1 MSRWR
6 GRLLVLVAGSVLAAI
21 VLLALFA
28 DRVAPAGP
36 NDQDIAARL
45 RPPAMVGGT
54 WSRPLGT
61 DELGRDVLSRML
73 HGGRVSLMVGLLA
86 VAVSCPIGV
95 VIGLASGFF
104 GGWIDRMLM
113 RFTDIQLAI
122 PTILLAMALVT
133 VLGPGVPNLIITLS
147 VTGWTIYAR
156 LIRGETLALRD
167 RDFIEATRAAGAGQA
182 RIMFRHVLPNVV
194 SPLIVVATFAVGSMV
209 VLEATLSFLGIG
221 VPLRVAT
228 WGSMLSSGRT
238 YLKSAWWITAFP
250 GLAIFVT
257 VLAINALGDSMR
269 DALDP
274 RLRSRV

>member
-1 MSRWR
+1 M
-6 GRLLVLVAGSVLAAI
+6 
-21 VLLALFA
+21 
-28 DRVAPAGP
+28 APAGP

-61 DELGRDVLSRML
+61 DELGRDVLSRL
-73 HGGRVSLMVGLLA
+73 LYGGRVSLMVGLLA
-86 VAVSCPIGV
+86 VAVSCPLGV

-113 RFTDIQLAI
+113 RLTDIQLAI

-167 RDFIEATRAAGAGQA
+167 RDFIEATRAAGRRPGPH
-182 RIMFRHVLPNVV
+182 HVP
-194 SPLIVVATFAVGSMV
+194 
-209 VLEATLSFLGIG
+209 
-221 VPLRVAT
+221 
-228 WGSMLSSGRT
+228 
-238 YLKSAWWITAFP
+238 
-250 GLAIFVT
+250 
-257 VLAINALGDSMR
+257 
-269 DALDP
+269 P
-274 RLRSRV
+274 RPAQRASRR

>member
-1 MSRWR
+1 MRRPRVQPS
-6 GRLLVLVAGSVLAAI
+6 VLGAGVVLAAV
-21 VLLALFA
+21 VLLAVCA
-28 DRVAPAGP
+28 DWVAPARP
-36 NDQDIAARL
+36 NEQDITARL
-45 RPPAMVGGT
+45 RPPVLAGGT

-61 DELGRDVLSRML
+61 DELGRDVLSRL
-73 HGGRVSLMVGLLA
+73 LYGGRVSLAVGLLA
-86 VAVSCPIGV
+86 VAVSCPLGV
-95 VIGLASGFF
+95 VVGLASGFF
-104 GGWIDRMLM
+104 GGWIDRTLM
-113 RFTDIQLAI
+113 RVTDIQLAI

-133 VLGPGVPNLIITLS
+133 VLGPGVLNLVIVLS

-156 LIRGETLALRD
+156 LVRGETLALRG
-167 RDFIEATRAAGAGQA
+167 REFVEATRAAGAGET

-194 SPLIVVATFAVGSMV
+194 SPAIVVATFAVGSMV

-221 VPLRVAT
+221 VPLRVVT
-228 WGSMLSSGRT
+228 WGSMLNGGRT

-274 RLRSRV
+274 RLRNRV

>member
-6 GRLLVLVAGSVLAAI
+6 GRLLVLVAGGILTAI

-61 DELGRDVLSRML
+61 DELGRDVLSRLL

-104 GGWIDRMLM
+104 GGWIDRALM
-113 RFTDIQLAI
+113 RLTDIQLAI

-133 VLGPGVPNLIITLS
+133 VLGPGVANLIITLS

-194 SPLIVVATFAVGSMV
+194 SPVIVVATFAVGSMV

>member
-6 GRLLVLVAGSVLAAI
+6 GRLLVLVAGSVLTAI

-61 DELGRDVLSRML
+61 DELGRDVLSRL
-73 HGGRVSLMVGLLA
+73 LYGGRVSLMVGLLA
-86 VAVSCPIGV
+86 VAVSCPLGV

-104 GGWIDRMLM
+104 GGWIDRALM
-113 RFTDIQLAI
+113 RLTDIQLAI

-133 VLGPGVPNLIITLS
+133 VLGPGVANLIITLS

-194 SPLIVVATFAVGSMV
+194 SPVIVVATFAVGSMV

>member
-6 GRLLVLVAGSVLAAI
+6 RQVLVLVAGSVLTAI

-61 DELGRDVLSRML
+61 DELGRDVLSRL
-73 HGGRVSLMVGLLA
+73 LYGARVSLMVGLLA
-86 VAVSCPIGV
+86 VAVSCPLGV

-113 RFTDIQLAI
+113 RLTDIQLAI

-182 RIMFRHVLPNVV
+182 RIVFRHVLPNVI
-194 SPLIVVATFAVGSMV
+194 SPVIVVATFAVGSMV

>member
-6 GRLLVLVAGSVLAAI
+6 GRLLVLVAGCVLTAI

-61 DELGRDVLSRML
+61 DELGRDVLSRL
-73 HGGRVSLMVGLLA
+73 LYGGRVSLMVGLLA
-86 VAVSCPIGV
+86 VAVSCPLGV

-104 GGWIDRMLM
+104 GGWIDRALM
-113 RFTDIQLAI
+113 RLTDIQLAI

-133 VLGPGVPNLIITLS
+133 VLGPGVANLIITLS

-194 SPLIVVATFAVGSMV
+194 SPVIVVATFAVGSMV

>member
-1 MSRWR
+1 MSRR
-6 GRLLVLVAGSVLAAI
+6 RARPSVLAAAAVVAAV
-21 VLLALFA
+21 VLLTVCA
-28 DRVAPAGP
+28 DWVAPARP
-36 NDQDIAARL
+36 NEQDITARL
-45 RPPAMVGGT
+45 RPPAMAGGA

-61 DELGRDVLSRML
+61 DELGRDVLSRLL
-73 HGGRVSLMVGLLA
+73 HGGRVSLAVGLLA
-86 VAVSCPIGV
+86 VAVSCPLGV

-113 RFTDIQLAI
+113 RLTDIQLAI

-133 VLGPGVPNLIITLS
+133 VLGPGVLNLIVVLS

-156 LIRGETLALRD
+156 LVRGETLALRS
-167 RDFIEATRAAGAGQA
+167 REFVEATRAAGAGEA

-194 SPLIVVATFAVGSMV
+194 SPAIVVATFAVGSMV

-221 VPLRVAT
+221 VPLRVVT
-228 WGSMLSSGRT
+228 WGSMLNGGRT

-274 RLRSRV
+274 RLRDRV

>member
-1 MSRWR
+1 MRSPRIR
-6 GRLLVLVAGSVLAAI
+6 PSVLGAGVVVAAV
-21 VLLALFA
+21 VLLAVCA
-28 DRVAPAGP
+28 DWVAPARP
-36 NDQDIAARL
+36 NEQDITARL
-45 RPPAMVGGT
+45 RPPALAGGS

-61 DELGRDVLSRML
+61 DELGRDVLSRLL
-73 HGGRVSLMVGLLA
+73 HGGRVSLAVGLLA
-86 VAVSCPIGV
+86 VAVSCPLGV
-95 VIGLASGFF
+95 VVGLASGFF
-104 GGWIDRMLM
+104 GGWIDRALM
-113 RFTDIQLAI
+113 RVTDIQLAI

-133 VLGPGVPNLIITLS
+133 VLGPGVLNLIIVLS

-156 LIRGETLALRD
+156 LVRGETLALRS
-167 RDFIEATRAAGAGQA
+167 REFVEATRAAGAGET

-194 SPLIVVATFAVGSMV
+194 SPAIVVATFAVGSMV

-221 VPLRVAT
+221 VPLRVVT
-228 WGSMLSSGRT
+228 WGSMLNGGRT

-274 RLRSRV
+274 RLRNRV

>member
-6 GRLLVLVAGSVLAAI
+6 GRLLVLVAGSVLTAI

-61 DELGRDVLSRML
+61 DELGRDVLSRLL

-194 SPLIVVATFAVGSMV
+194 SPVIVVATFAVGSMV

>member
-6 GRLLVLVAGSVLAAI
+6 GRLLVLVAGGVLTAI

-54 WSRPLGT
+54 WSRPFGT
-61 DELGRDVLSRML
+61 DELGRDVLSRL
-73 HGGRVSLMVGLLA
+73 LYGGRVSLMVGLLA
-86 VAVSCPIGV
+86 VAVSCPLGV

-113 RFTDIQLAI
+113 RLTDIQLAI

-133 VLGPGVPNLIITLS
+133 VLGPGVANLIITLS

-194 SPLIVVATFAVGSMV
+194 SPVIVVATFAVGSMV

>member
-6 GRLLVLVAGSVLAAI
+6 RRLLVLVAGSVLTAI

-61 DELGRDVLSRML
+61 DELGRDVLSRLL

-86 VAVSCPIGV
+86 VAVSCPLGV

-113 RFTDIQLAI
+113 RLTDIQLAI

-133 VLGPGVPNLIITLS
+133 VLGPGVLNLIVVLS

-156 LIRGETLALRD
+156 LVRGETLALRS
-167 RDFIEATRAAGAGQA
+167 REFVEATRAAGAGEA

-194 SPLIVVATFAVGSMV
+194 SPAIVVATFAVGSMV

-221 VPLRVAT
+221 VPLRVVT
-228 WGSMLSSGRT
+228 WGSMLNGGRT

-274 RLRSRV
+274 RLRDRV

>member
-61 DELGRDVLSRML
+61 DELGRDVLSRLL

-86 VAVSCPIGV
+86 VAVSCPLGV

-104 GGWIDRMLM
+104 GGWIDRALM
-113 RFTDIQLAI
+113 RLTDIQLAI

-133 VLGPGVPNLIITLS
+133 VLGPGVANLIITLS

-182 RIMFRHVLPNVV
+182 RIVFRHVLPNVV
-194 SPLIVVATFAVGSMV
+194 SPVIVVATFAVGSMV

-274 RLRSRV
+274 RLRNRV

>member
-6 GRLLVLVAGSVLAAI
+6 GRLLVLVAGGILTAI

-61 DELGRDVLSRML
+61 DELGRDVLSRLL

-86 VAVSCPIGV
+86 VAVSCPLGV

-194 SPLIVVATFAVGSMV
+194 SPVIVVATFAVGSMV

>member
-61 DELGRDVLSRML
+61 DELGRDVLSRLL

-133 VLGPGVPNLIITLS
+133 VLGPGVPNLITTLS

>member
-6 GRLLVLVAGSVLAAI
+6 RQLPALTAGGVLAGI
-21 VLLALFA
+21 VLLAVFA

-36 NDQDIAARL
+36 TEQDITARL
-45 RPPAMVGGT
+45 RPPAMIGGS

-61 DELGRDVLSRML
+61 DELGRDVLSRLL
-73 HGGRVSLMVGLLA
+73 HGGRVSLTVGLLA
-86 VAVSCPIGV
+86 VAVSCPLGV

-104 GGWIDRMLM
+104 GGWVDRALM
-113 RFTDIQLAI
+113 RLTDIQLAI

-133 VLGPGVPNLIITLS
+133 VLGPGVQNLIITLS

-156 LIRGETLALRD
+156 LIRGETLALRG
-167 RDFIEATRAAGAGQA
+167 RDFVEATRAAGAGEA
-182 RIMFRHVLPNVV
+182 RIMFRHVLPNVI
-194 SPLIVVATFAVGSMV
+194 SPVIVVATFAVGSMV

-228 WGSMLSSGRT
+228 WGSMLNSGRT

-274 RLRSRV
+274 RLRNRV